1 VAPGGGY
8 CIRVLF
14 RCRLALNEVL
24 RTNSRMTGGL
34 NYGRWTN
41 AAFDALVAEA
51 AEAADEESRRRFG
64 ILRF

>member
-1 VAPGGGY
+1 
-8 CIRVLF
+8 
-14 RCRLALNEVL
+14 LNEVL